1 MKSLSCKDL
10 GDNTCP
16 FVATDETVEGV
27 VSKMKEHATT
37 AHKNKM
43 DEMQETMSIQQID
56 ETMTEKVK
64 DVA

>member
-1 MKSLSCKDL
+1 
-10 GDNTCP
+10 
-16 FVATDETVEGV
+16 
-27 VSKMKEHATT
+27 MKEHATT